1 MACKCG
7 KKNGRAAVIEQAV
20 AETMNLTLMAG
31 LGTAYGPV
39 TGVRYPFTNGRQF
52 VDTRD
57 VEELRKRGYLLA

>member
-1 MACKCG
+1 M
-7 KKNGRAAVIEQAV
+7 IEQAV

-57 VEELRKRGYLLA
+57 AEELRKRGYLLA